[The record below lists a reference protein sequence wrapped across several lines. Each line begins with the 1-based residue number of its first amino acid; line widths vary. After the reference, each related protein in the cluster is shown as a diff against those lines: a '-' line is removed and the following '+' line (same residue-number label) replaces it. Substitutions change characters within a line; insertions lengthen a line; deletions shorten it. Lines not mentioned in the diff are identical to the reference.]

1 MILDN
6 LLMFTNTAN
15 GGSDPGDLLTATGTV
30 PSTNNIDLHIL
41 RGVPVLAAGQG
52 ARDWGIGDD
61 PALKLL
67 VQVST
72 TFTSGGGGTLAVALA
87 GAPDNGSGLPAAFT
101 VWYTSPV
108 YALATL
114 TTGARLLDM
123 DVPRPPDGV
132 PVPRFLQL
140 QFVVGGAAMTGGAVK
155 AGIVIDRYDQM
166 YNASNNAITG
176 GYPPGVV
183 VPN

>member
-6 LLMFTNTAN
+6 LLMFTNTTA
-15 GGSDPGDLLTATGTV
+15 GGTNPGDLLTATGTV
-30 PSTNNIDLHIL
+30 PSTNNIDLHMLGI
-41 RGVPVLAAGQG
+41 PVLSAGQG
-52 ARDWGIGDD
+52 ARDLGIGDD

-67 VQVST
+67 VTVGT
-72 TFTSGGGGTLAVALA
+72 AFTSGGGATLAVALA
-87 GAPDNGSGLPAAFT
+87 GAPDNGSGAPAAFV
-101 VWYTSPV
+101 VWYTTPT

-114 TTGARLLDM
+114 GVGARLMDM

-140 QFVVGGAAMTGGAVK
+140 QFVVGGAAFTGGAVK
-155 AGIVIDRYDQM
+155 AGIVLDRHDQM
-166 YNASNNAITG
+166 YNASNNAILG
-176 GYPPGVV
+176 GYPPGIV